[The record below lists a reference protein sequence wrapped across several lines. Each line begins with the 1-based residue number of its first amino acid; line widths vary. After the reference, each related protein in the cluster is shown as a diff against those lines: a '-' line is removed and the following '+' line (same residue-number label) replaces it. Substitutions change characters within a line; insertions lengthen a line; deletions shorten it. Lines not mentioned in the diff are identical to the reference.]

1 VSYKGQL
8 RKKKCSQAGAVIHGT
23 SWSGV
28 GKAQGGAEARQ
39 GAPAGGRE
47 EPKKGDPRAGPWQAF
62 RVGAGSK
69 GSREAIPPVAGA
81 SELGFSASWGCHKSP
96 RRAFVT
102 VTKGRTC
109 PLRWHQTPRPERILK
124 PPALA
129 TNYNRCV
136 LIFAR

>member
-1 VSYKGQL
+1 M
-8 RKKKCSQAGAVIHGT
+8 
-23 SWSGV
+23 

-81 SELGFSASWGCHKSP
+81 AELGFSASWGCHKSP

-109 PLRWHQTPRPERILK
+109 PLRVASN
-124 PPALA
+124 PAKKVNSEA
-129 TNYNRCV
+129 AGSHPIITEQ
-136 LIFAR
+136 IAEISDSKISAQI